1 MAHVG
6 GKIRKLHLDIGSFP
20 VPAKERMDGEGMPQ
34 VMDPREGSGNCADVG
49 LAKKAPKAMA
59 NACWGIATSIPMHQ
73 ERGFGIRWEA
83 LGMPHCQIGF
93 HFAGSIPGKGKD
105 ARFVELAGSD
115 QKGPLYGRIVAQ
127 GQVRQFT
134 PPHPSRVEEHHRE
147 TIDLPPHHAVRM
159 GAKAICCRKD
169 AKDLV
174 L

>member
-20 VPAKERMDGEGMPQ
+20 VPAKERMDGEGMSQ

-49 LAKKAPKAMA
+49 AAKKATKALA

-83 LGMPHCQIGF
+83 LGVTHCQIGF

-115 QKGPLYGRIVAQ
+115 Q
-127 GQVRQFT
+127 
-134 PPHPSRVEEHHRE
+134 
-147 TIDLPPHHAVRM
+147 
-159 GAKAICCRKD
+159 
-169 AKDLV
+169 
-174 L
+174 